1 MSRRAR
7 LTRCYADR
15 LPGVAHYID
24 RLAARMSD
32 GDQDLC
38 DDLRQEGRLAALFFA
53 SGRRNGDLDFTL
65 RIRAAIAH
73 RIYRYVARERSRGL
87 AGALVDVT
95 FGDTG
100 EVRHA

>member
-7 LTRCYADR
+7 LTRCYAER
-15 LPGVAHYID
+15 LPDVAHYID

-53 SGRRNGDLDFTL
+53 PGRRNDGLDFTL

-73 RIYRYVARERSRGL
+73 RIFWYVAREHSRGL
-87 AGALVDVT
+87 AGALADPSL
-95 FGDTG
+95 GDTG